1 MATIDAAVASPARGG
16 SRLGDRLL
24 LASGDIVSFLV
35 FAAIGRSTHG
45 EAALTALFAV
55 VATAA
60 PFIVGWFVVAIPGGA
75 FKNPRAGVRQVVQ
88 RTALCWLRAWPLGL
102 ALRALV
108 LWRGIPISF
117 AIVVL
122 VTNLVLLCG
131 WRAICA
137 LLLARRGT
145 AAA

>member
-1 MATIDAAVASPARGG
+1 MATIDAAVALTARGR

-24 LASGDIVSFLV
+24 LAGGDILSFLA

-45 EAALTALFAV
+45 EAALTALLAV

-60 PFIVGWFVVAIPGGA
+60 PFILGWFVVALPGGA

-88 RTALCWLRAWPLGL
+88 RTALCWLGAWPLGL
-102 ALRALV
+102 ALRALI
-108 LWRGIPISF
+108 LWRGVPISF

-122 VTNLVLLCG
+122 VTNLVFLCG
-131 WRAICA
+131 WRAVFA
-137 LLLARRGT
+137 WLMARRT
-145 AAA
+145 STVA

>member
-24 LASGDIVSFLV
+24 LAGGDIVSFLV
-35 FAAIGRSTHG
+35 FAAIGRGTHG
-45 EAALTALFAV
+45 EAALTALLAV
-55 VATAA
+55 VVTAA

-75 FKNPRAGVRQVVQ
+75 FRDPRAGVRRIVQ
-88 RTALCWLRAWPLGL
+88 RTAFCWLGAWPLGL
-102 ALRALV
+102 ALRALI

-137 LLLARRGT
+137 WLLARRGS